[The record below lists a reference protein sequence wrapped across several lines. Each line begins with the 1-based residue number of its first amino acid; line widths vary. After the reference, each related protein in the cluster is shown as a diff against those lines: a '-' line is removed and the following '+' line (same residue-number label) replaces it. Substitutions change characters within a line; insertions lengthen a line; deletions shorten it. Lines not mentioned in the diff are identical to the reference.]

1 MHYINIYLRE
11 FANNLSDKLKS
22 EIKEMFKQKN
32 IIRNVKSL
40 LLSCKKSIC
49 CLCKK
54 RKNLFIE
61 SYSDLE
67 KGDYNN
73 DYNYNNFED
82 VPLNDES
89 LSECELDYNNK
100 NKFDEKI
107 AEYVIVSK

>member
-11 FANNLSDKLKS
+11 YINNLSDDWKREL
-22 EIKEMFKQKN
+22 KEMFKHKN
-32 IIRNVKSL
+32 IVRNVRSL
-40 LLSCKKSIC
+40 IINCKRSVC
-49 CLCKK
+49 FLCKK

-67 KGDYNN
+67 NGD
-73 DYNYNNFED
+73 YNNFED
-82 VPLNDES
+82 VPLDDES
-89 LSECELDYNNK
+89 LSECELDYKNQ